1 MVESANSPTESG
13 GLIDFTKKS
22 RGVNRMTVV
31 TGKAGSIELRPD
43 GTVEGI
49 WHSHPTQ
56 NRAKTLD
63 RRAEQYRQQS
73 PSPVDVLEMLSYHE
87 TVGDSFISTPD
98 VANIPDDGLIIHY
111 STTPKTPPRTK
122 QLEKNLWADYNA
134 INRAAARRHPDSVR
148 KQMKWADREWM
159 NLLRHKYQI
168 YLRTIPP
175 AEYRKGVTL
184 YLKEVKG

>member
-1 MVESANSPTESG
+1 MVEAADSPTESG

-22 RGVNRMTVV
+22 RGVSRMTIE

-98 VANIPDDGLIIHY
+98 VANIPDDGLIVHY

-134 INRAAARRHPDSVR
+134 INRAAVRRHPDSVR

-159 NLLRHKYQI
+159 NLLRHKYHI